1 MLETQLE
8 LFDQLIREKKFG
20 ELKLLVAYFKDQ
32 QTKIELQKQQDAE
45 RCKPKPLE
53 TLIKSFPE
61 ERRKSLTVL
70 SEIVARHGR
79 AVGERE
85 SAIY

>member
-1 MLETQLE
+1 MLQTQLE

-32 QTKIELQKQQDAE
+32 QTKSELQKQQDTE
-45 RCKPKPLE
+45 KRKPKPLD
-53 TLIKSFPE
+53 TLMTSFPE
-61 ERRKSLTVL
+61 ERRKSLTAL

-79 AVGERE
+79 AVSERE
-85 SAIY
+85 SSIY